1 MVTPRGVP
9 SLQVYSGQS
18 LVGEIEDHG
27 RGRVIAFRLDH
38 PRRRIEV
45 GTYPSRIAAMRAIAT
60 STAKPPAAIPAHD
73 RTSAG

>member
-27 RGRVIAFRLDH
+27 RGKVIAFRLDQR
-38 PRRRIEV
+38 RRRIKV
-45 GTYPSRIAAMRAIAT
+45 GTYPTRIAAMRVLA
-60 STAKPPAAIPAHD
+60 SPPEACPEGD
-73 RTSAG
+73 T